1 VLVLVVALVALAS
14 SVTGLGNHFAYDDVQ
29 AVLRNERVHSL
40 AEPWRFFTQTY
51 WPPGKFQG
59 GATLYRPLTS
69 FAVAVQWVL
78 AGGHPMVFHATNILL
93 AVLISVSF
101 LWLAWQLLPPPG
113 ALVAAGLFAAH
124 PVHVEAV
131 ANIVGQGELWVNLFM
146 LLAVVAFLSGRR
158 RALDRG
164 LEPRDRLAVYGCYAL
179 ACLSKDNGIILPGL
193 LLAAELT
200 VVPDPRP
207 LRERLTAL
215 RSFWTILVGVG
226 VLYLALRTT
235 VTGTLAGDYPHILI
249 GTASYPERLYTMLR
263 VALEWPRLLLW
274 PAHLQA
280 DYSPRDFDRALSFG
294 ALQFA
299 GLAMLL
305 ASAWLTIWTWR
316 RRPVV
321 AFGMLWLAVAIFPVS
336 NLVLKAGIV
345 LAERTLFLAS
355 AGAMLAVGA
364 AGAVIA
370 ELGPRPRVV
379 VAAAGATLA
388 VLGGV
393 RSALRQ
399 PVWKDNA
406 TLFAQTVRDAPYNYR
421 AHWTY
426 SLFLFEHGQREA
438 AFTEIATA
446 IGLYPADPTMYSDAG
461 DLYRTDGQCERS
473 IQLYQSALDL
483 TPDMKYTR
491 SRLASCYMRLGAYDA
506 ARRELR
512 RLVAD
517 GYPEFGELL
526 RAVDSAAAASGN
538 FR

>member
-1 VLVLVVALVALAS
+1 
-14 SVTGLGNHFAYDDVQ
+14 
-29 AVLRNERVHSL
+29 
-40 AEPWRFFTQTY
+40 
-51 WPPGKFQG
+51 
-59 GATLYRPLTS
+59 
-69 FAVAVQWVL
+69 
-78 AGGHPMVFHATNILL
+78 
-93 AVLISVSF
+93 
-101 LWLAWQLLPPPG
+101 
-113 ALVAAGLFAAH
+113 
-124 PVHVEAV
+124 
-131 ANIVGQGELWVNLFM
+131 
-146 LLAVVAFLSGRR
+146 
-158 RALDRG
+158 
-164 LEPRDRLAVYGCYAL
+164 
-179 ACLSKDNGIILPGL
+179 
-193 LLAAELT
+193 
-200 VVPDPRP
+200 
-207 LRERLTAL
+207 
-215 RSFWTILVGVG
+215 
-226 VLYLALRTT
+226 
-235 VTGTLAGDYPHILI
+235 
-249 GTASYPERLYTMLR
+249 
-263 VALEWPRLLLW
+263 
-274 PAHLQA
+274 
-280 DYSPRDFDRALSFG
+280 
-294 ALQFA
+294 
-299 GLAMLL
+299 
-305 ASAWLTIWTWR
+305 
-316 RRPVV
+316 
-321 AFGMLWLAVAIFPVS
+321 VAIFPVS